1 MRKQCKQCCM
11 MLLLGMTLL
20 LSACSNGISIS
31 GIDISLKEYSEGMG
45 KSIDEI
51 VDNDKLQYGES
62 YELRLKSEGLESY
75 QEEIPWNRICKISVT
90 VTIRQ
95 KKQENNT
102 NIVNFDV
109 EYMNDDGL
117 VFYETREGS
126 GVYNASFELTKNGK
140 CPDLSKGCF
149 VIDVDSVDGSVNA
162 EEILSIEVKATGIL
176 LDKKG
181 KEKSQEVTI
190 NIGSDV
196 EAALRKDFAIEKG
209 QYTFTEKE
217 NISYR
222 IGHQFEKNTMDIKLP
237 EYCQKV
243 KIDVYQDAAKKNL
256 YGSIESTATKN
267 EGTIRAV
274 LTPYFKQFIGEERYG
289 DLVKAGGFKLYLTV
303 IAVGEHGYEDRPIHL
318 TYTVE

>member
-117 VFYETREGS
+117 VFY
-126 GVYNASFELTKNGK
+126 
-140 CPDLSKGCF
+140 
-149 VIDVDSVDGSVNA
+149 
-162 EEILSIEVKATGIL
+162 
-176 LDKKG
+176 
-181 KEKSQEVTI
+181 
-190 NIGSDV
+190 
-196 EAALRKDFAIEKG
+196 
-209 QYTFTEKE
+209 
-217 NISYR
+217 
-222 IGHQFEKNTMDIKLP
+222 
-237 EYCQKV
+237 
-243 KIDVYQDAAKKNL
+243 
-256 YGSIESTATKN
+256 
-267 EGTIRAV
+267 
-274 LTPYFKQFIGEERYG
+274 
-289 DLVKAGGFKLYLTV
+289 
-303 IAVGEHGYEDRPIHL
+303 
-318 TYTVE
+318 